1 MPRCRHWK
9 RQASKIIADVK
20 ICKTHNHC
28 IQFFL
33 KEGYFLKGIWILI
46 YYLREFTVTYQH
58 LSFFLSSLITMTR
71 SIRISST
78 DLCPELHTHVY
89 TDFWTCSCRS
99 HTLNKSKISLFILP
113 RKLLHGLLASDRDSR
128 PPCCPNQNPEG
139 RSWLLSLSHPH
150 IQSLNLTEL
159 TLLLNKLSFLFIS
172 LQPPH
177 PTPATYSSLGH
188 RNLSSRLLQEPPHWS
203 FSVSN
208 LTPLCSAHCN
218 QSEPPIRKFC
228 ACHSDSLLT

>member
-113 RKLLHGLLASDRDSR
+113 RKLLHVYWLVIGTLVLLVAQIRTLKAVLDSF
-128 PPCCPNQNPEG
+128 
-139 RSWLLSLSHPH
+139 LSL
-150 IQSLNLTEL
+150 ILTF
-159 TLLLNKLSFLFIS
+159 N
-172 LQPPH
+172 H
-177 PTPATYSSLGH
+177 
-188 RNLSSRLLQEPPHWS
+188 
-203 FSVSN
+203 
-208 LTPLCSAHCN
+208 
-218 QSEPPIRKFC
+218 
-228 ACHSDSLLT
+228 